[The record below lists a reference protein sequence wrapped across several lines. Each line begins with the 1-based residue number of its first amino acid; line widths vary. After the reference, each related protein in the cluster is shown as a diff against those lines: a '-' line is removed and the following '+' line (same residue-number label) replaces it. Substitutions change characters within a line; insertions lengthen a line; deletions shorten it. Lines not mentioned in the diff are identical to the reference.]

1 MSTLKKTRKLKEL
14 SQMKRIGK
22 IIQIDKE
29 NSDAT
34 ILIEGNNQ
42 SEHYSLN
49 SFNFSPM
56 IGDKA
61 EIIPDGDSFIISNYT
76 DDVLQ
81 DLPGH
86 KKVNK
91 MVYILLAFFLGGIGG
106 HKFYSGKI
114 GLGVVYLI
122 FCWTFIP
129 LIISFIEA
137 ILALGKTADQNGE
150 MYI

>member
-1 MSTLKKTRKLKEL
+1 M
-14 SQMKRIGK
+14 
-22 IIQIDKE
+22 
-29 NSDAT
+29 
-34 ILIEGNNQ
+34 
-42 SEHYSLN
+42 
-49 SFNFSPM
+49 
-56 IGDKA
+56 
-61 EIIPDGDSFIISNYT
+61 
-76 DDVLQ
+76 
-81 DLPGH
+81 PGH